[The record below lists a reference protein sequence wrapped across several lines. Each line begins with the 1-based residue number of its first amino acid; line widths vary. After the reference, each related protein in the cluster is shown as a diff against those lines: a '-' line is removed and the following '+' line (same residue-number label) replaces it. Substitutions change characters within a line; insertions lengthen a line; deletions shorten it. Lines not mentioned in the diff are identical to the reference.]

1 MKKILLALSVL
12 LVTLPTLADDL
23 GLYLQN
29 GYKIIG
35 RSTINESFMGC
46 EWNKTFTLA
55 NGQYFM
61 CQESK
66 AARDPRLQNQGYYI
80 DPEAII
86 RAADT
91 DALKAA
97 IYGGNGIRQGLTPQ
111 QRAQIRYEA
120 QIANKYGVPYEQAIQ
135 IQNQQRANSYNL
147 PIIILQDSYGST
159 KYIINGTEYRGKIF

>member
-66 AARDPRLQNQGYYI
+66 AAKDPRLQNQGYYL
-80 DPEAII
+80 DPQQIN
-86 RAADT
+86 RAA
-91 DALKAA
+91 LGNAA
-97 IYGGNGIRQGLTPQ
+97 IAGYFGMRQIQSPQ
-111 QRAQIRYEA
+111 QLAQAQYEA
-120 QIANKYGVPYEQAIQ
+120 RVANQYGVPYEQAIQ